1 MKRKFRLVILILVV
15 ALTGIMQSSAEEA
28 IKEYHESWAAAG
40 VQLLE
45 INNKFGEV
53 KVMNNGGGNL
63 TIDVVI
69 TVEALNKS
77 KANELLGQISVRF
90 NKIGRTVSAETIIG
104 NDFKS
109 RNDFSIDYNVNIP
122 SDKDLDIFNKYGN
135 IIVNVLNANGKFN
148 LQYGNFTANEL
159 NTPSSGFMEVHIAY
173 GKADISMSNDLNMEA
188 KYSTINFGE
197 TGDLVLNSK
206 YTVINLGRA
215 RSITAES
222 KYDTY
227 NFEEAGSVSADTKYT
242 SIKIDEL
249 SVSLEIDAEYG
260 GISVG
265 EVDTGFNLISISNS
279 YGRVALELAGR
290 SYTVDASCDHCGIS
304 YPEDDFTGDSMIE
317 NQNHQIEGKVGAG
330 EGGNVVVK
338 SRYGQIK
345 LY

>member
-1 MKRKFRLVILILVV
+1 MKRTFRLVIILVIV
-15 ALTGIMQSSAEEA
+15 LTGTMQLAAEET

-45 INNKFGEV
+45 IDNKFGDV

-69 TVEALNKS
+69 TVEAPNKS
-77 KANELLGQISVRF
+77 KARELLGQINVRF
-90 NKIGRTVSAETIIG
+90 RKIGRTVSAETLIDS
-104 NDFKS
+104 DFKS

-122 SDKDLDIFNKYGN
+122 SDKDLDISNKYGN

-159 NTPSSGFMEVHIAY
+159 NTPSSGYMEVYTAY
-173 GKADISMSNDLNMEA
+173 GKADISLSNDLNFES

-197 TGDLVLNSK
+197 TGDLVLDSK
-206 YTVINLGRA
+206 YTVVNLGRA
-215 RSITAES
+215 RSVIAEA

-227 NFEEAGSVSADTKYT
+227 NFEEAGSITASTKYT

-249 SVSLEIDAEYG
+249 TVSLEIDAEYG
-260 GISVG
+260 GIRVG
-265 EVDTGFNLISISNS
+265 VVDPGFNLISVTNS
-279 YGRVALELAGR
+279 YGRVALGLENS
-290 SYTVDASCDHCGIS
+290 SYLVDASCDHCGIS
-304 YPEDDFTGDSMIE
+304 YPEDDFTGNSINE
-317 NQNHQIEGKVGAG
+317 NHNHQLEGKVGAG
-330 EGGNVVVK
+330 EGGNVIVK

>member
-1 MKRKFRLVILILVV
+1 MKQKFRLAIILVAV
-15 ALTGIMQSSAEEA
+15 LTGTIQLAAEET

-45 INNKFGEV
+45 IDNKFGDV

-63 TIDVVI
+63 TIDVII
-69 TVEALNKS
+69 TVEAPNES
-77 KANELLGQISVRF
+77 KARELLGQINVRF
-90 NKIGRTVSAETIIG
+90 RKTGRTVCAETLIDS
-104 NDFKS
+104 DFKS

-122 SDKDLDIFNKYGN
+122 SDKDLDISNKYGN

-148 LQYGNFTANEL
+148 IQYGNFTANEL
-159 NTPSSGFMEVHIAY
+159 NTPSGGFMEVYIAY
-173 GKADISMSNDLNMEA
+173 GKADISLSNDLNLEA

-197 TGDLVLNSK
+197 TGDLVVNSK

-215 RSITAES
+215 RSVTAEA

-227 NFEEAGSVSADTKYT
+227 NFEEAGSVIADTKYT

-260 GISVG
+260 GIRVG
-265 EVDTGFNLISISNS
+265 EVDFKFNFISITNS
-279 YGRVALELAGR
+279 YGRVVLGLAGR

-304 YPEDDFTGDSMIE
+304 YPEDDFTGDSMTE
-317 NQNHQIEGKVGAG
+317 NHNHQIEGKVGTG
-330 EGGNVVVK
+330 EGGNVIVK

-345 LY
+345 FY